1 MRKKLDKEKK
11 KEAGEVDPLGKGSLE
26 AEVEAAFLK
35 YDTDKSG
42 TLDVEEA
49 TKFL

>member
-1 MRKKLDKEKK
+1 MRKSLDKEKK
-11 KEAGEVDPLGKGSLE
+11 GEAGEVDPLSKTGLE
-26 AEVEAAFLK
+26 AEVNAAFEK
-35 YDTDKSG
+35 YDTDKNG